1 MASAKRYTTKM
12 NWHNGDYLAYK
23 AAQKNEDDWFEKC
36 TFHMDAIN
44 IIMTPKMCMVSAQN
58 FSTHNEWRTKAPKAY
73 SAALSNGWHDTI
85 LQYFNCQLDTVTID
99 ECIHDAASYDR
110 WQEWA
115 KPGNFFYQPAKL
127 RRWQFICRDVIMQ
140 KSMKKWFQSKKIGVA

>member
-1 MASAKRYTTKM
+1 MIGLRNAHLIWMPSIQFG
-12 NWHNGDYLAYK
+12 HP
-23 AAQKNEDDWFEKC
+23 KC
-36 TFHMDAIN
+36 VWCLRKT
-44 IIMTPKMCMVSAQN
+44 
-58 FSTHNEWRTKAPKAY
+58 STHNEWRTKAPKAY

-115 KPGNFFYQPAKL
+115 KSGNFFYQAAKL
-127 RRWQFICRDVIMQ
+127 RRWQFICRDVIMRN
-140 KSMKKWFQSKKIGVA
+140 SMKKWLQSKKIGVA